1 MFEPLL
7 ARLTWFMQ
15 YESLSLGEFRVPDG
29 SPQGRPPEVMRR
41 CSNPVGHRP
50 APDGWGTRDRGCSR
64 RPPGQA
70 HNHGFVAMTSSV
82 SPGQSQKRPSGERSD
97 KRPRRSTSK
106 SARRAL
112 NNRGA
117 AHDIEKQFATTVSM
131 SLIRSCLPE
140 A

>member
-7 ARLTWFMQ
+7 ASLTWG
-15 YESLSLGEFRVPDG
+15 YATRKPELGRISG
-29 SPQGRPPEVMRR
+29 AGRLAAKLAPEVMRP

-50 APDGWGTRDRGCSR
+50 LPADGAPGIERCSQ
-64 RPPGQA
+64 RPAGQA

-97 KRPRRSTSK
+97 KRPRRSASK
-106 SARRAL
+106 SARRSP

-117 AHDIEKQFATTVSM
+117 AHDIEK
-131 SLIRSCLPE
+131 
-140 A
+140 